1 MKKIIALLLALVMV
15 FALVACGNP
24 SGNQPSGNPDP
35 KPSGSQGTDPN
46 PPASEPPVDPRAD
59 WGPEPEGPIE
69 VMIWT
74 FYGETMLGQFQQI
87 IDAFNA
93 SQTKYVVKAEYQ
105 GGQAEMNAKIQSTAQ
120 KDLPE
125 MYHGAVEN
133 TAMYAVADY
142 TVPLQEFID
151 IDSEGWPELESTWAA
166 ILTAYQDQNGNQIA
180 YPQGYSYGG
189 LYYNADMFKAAGIDA
204 SKILCMEDLYNASK
218 KLVDGGYT
226 TYGTGFHP
234 DGFYFNAMLGREGIN
249 YYNGDN
255 GYSDKITECWYVSD
269 PTANNAIKTMLTYY
283 QKLHAE
289 NLCVAYGS
297 HYQKE
302 IIPLIAE
309 EKCASM
315 IGVVSM
321 TTKILDAVAGKFE
334 VGIVPLPSAT
344 AAGKRTGEAAG
355 GTGNFICNNGDKW
368 AQQGAYEFIK
378 FASSAEQAGYFASV
392 TGYLAPNQAA
402 YDSKVYADYLANV
415 FPAISVVYDSL
426 AKSDDSALNPYIPI
440 GNEMKAANK
449 LAIQTVSAD
458 PTCSIDDAIKAAYDT
473 LQEAI
478 DLYNLSNP

>member
-15 FALVACGNP
+15 FALVACGNGGGTSSDTP
-24 SGNQPSGNPDP
+24 TSPTQSSNPGTTSSDDP
-35 KPSGSQGTDPN
+35 VV
-46 PPASEPPVDPRAD
+46 EVDPRAD
-59 WGPEPEGPIE
+59 WGPEPEGTIE

-74 FYGETMLGQFQQI
+74 FYGETMLGQLQEI

-93 SQTKYVVKAEYQ
+93 SQTKYHVVAEYQ

-120 KDLPE
+120 KDLPA

-133 TAMYAVADY
+133 TAMYAVAEY
-142 TVPLQEFID
+142 TVPIQEFID
-151 IDSEGWPELESTWAA
+151 IDEEGWPELATTWEA
-166 ILTAYQDQNGNQIA
+166 IKTAYQDQDGVQIG

-189 LYYNADMFKAAGIDA
+189 LYYNKTMFEQAGIDA
-204 SKILCMEDLYNASK
+204 SQILCMEDLYEASK

-226 TYGTGFHP
+226 TYGTSFHP
-234 DGFYFNAMLGREGIN
+234 DGFYFNAVLGREGIN
-249 YYNGDN
+249 YYNADN
-255 GYSDKITECWYVSD
+255 GYSGKITECWYLSD
-269 PTANNAIKTMLTYY
+269 STAYNAIYTMLNVY

-289 NLCVAYGS
+289 NLCVAYGAN
-297 HYQKE
+297 YQQE
-302 IIPLIAE
+302 IIPMIADGT
-309 EKCASM
+309 CASM

-321 TTKILDAVAGKFE
+321 TTKILNAVGDKYE
-334 VGIVPLPSAT
+334 IGIVPLPSAT
-344 AAGKRTGEAAG
+344 ANGKRTGEAAG
-355 GTGNFICNNGDKW
+355 GTGNFICDNGDKW

-392 TGYLAPNQAA
+392 TGYLAPNEDA
-402 YDSKVYADYLANV
+402 YNSDVYADYLANV

-426 AKSDDSALNPYIPI
+426 ANSDASAACPYIPI

-449 LAIQTVSAD
+449 LAIQTVAAD
-458 PTCSIDDAIKAAYDT
+458 PKASIDDAIKAAYDT